1 MESSLYV
8 AAAAQRN
15 IQKQLT
21 VVANNIANMNTA
33 GFRSENVDFKNLV
46 SRTSQEDVHF
56 PTVAKLY
63 PATEQGSHLLTDNP
77 LDVAISGDGWFA
89 ISTGSG
95 TAYTRDGRFQ
105 INAFGELQTLEGFP
119 VLDAGE
125 APIQLNT
132 NSGPPEIYQDGRI
145 ISNGRVV
152 GNLGLF
158 DVPIESFESRYS
170 NSAFLSS
177 VPGTPIALGG
187 INTINQGFI
196 ENSNVNPIK
205 ELANLITITKS
216 FESAT
221 ALIERVDQT
230 LSKSISELGQR

>member
-46 SRTSQEDVHF
+46 SRTAKEDVHF
-56 PTVAKLY
+56 PTIAKLY
-63 PATEQGSHLLTDNP
+63 PAMEQGALIQTDNP

-105 INAFGELQTLEGFP
+105 VTSFGELQTLEGFP

-125 APIQLNT
+125 APIQLDT
-132 NSGPPEIYQDGRI
+132 RSGSPNILQDGRI
-145 ISNGRVV
+145 VSNGQTV
-152 GNLGLF
+152 GNLGVY
-158 DVPIESFESRYS
+158 DVPIENFFSRHS
-170 NSAFLSS
+170 NSAFFSS
-177 VPGTPIALGG
+177 VPGEPTALGDSN
-187 INTINQGFI
+187 ILNQGFI

-216 FESAT
+216 FENAT